1 MCINARGM
9 CERLGEPK
17 GKTNTYYMNLKQ
29 RIERWSKKFVQNG
42 VRM

>member
-1 MCINARGM
+1 MCVNTHGM
-9 CERLGEPK
+9 YQQLGEPK
-17 GKTNTYYMNLKQ
+17 SKINTYCMNFKQ